1 MCIRDRV
8 YAAKKANLAF
18 IVNVVI
24 DQDKKVI
31 ASFAGDVE
39 EAHKVGCDF
48 VTELSKIDATPADI
62 AISTNGGYPLD
73 QNIYQAVKGMTAAEA
88 TCKEG
93 GVIIMIAACNDGH
106 GDVYKRQVQM

>member
-1 MCIRDRV
+1 MQQ
-8 YAAKKANLAF
+8 KANLAF

-48 VTELSKIDATPADI
+48 VTELSK
-62 AISTNGGYPLD
+62 NR
-73 QNIYQAVKGMTAAEA
+73 
-88 TCKEG
+88 
-93 GVIIMIAACNDGH
+93 CNSC
-106 GDVYKRQVQM
+106 